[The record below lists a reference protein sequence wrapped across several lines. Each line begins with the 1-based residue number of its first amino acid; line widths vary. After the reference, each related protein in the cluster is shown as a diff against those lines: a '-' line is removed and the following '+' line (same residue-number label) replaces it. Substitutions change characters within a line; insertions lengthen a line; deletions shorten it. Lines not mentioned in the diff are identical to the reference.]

1 MPSETLRFWGFEL
14 KLQGALDV
22 LLTKL
27 YITSGQIGFRGF
39 DGGIEDVDFF
49 TAHADNRLSLMPLI
63 LQGHLVGIFWLVRNV
78 VRMIFFFGGM
88 F

>member
-1 MPSETLRFWGFEL
+1 MCFLLLQKVPKKCVQGALLETGFALPSETLRFWGFEL

-39 DGGIEDVDFF
+39 DGGIEAV
-49 TAHADNRLSLMPLI
+49 RRVLSLAPPPL
-63 LQGHLVGIFWLVRNV
+63 
-78 VRMIFFFGGM
+78 
-88 F
+88 

>member
-1 MPSETLRFWGFEL
+1 MLLETGFALPSETLRFWGFEL

-39 DGGIEDVDFF
+39 DGGIEAV
-49 TAHADNRLSLMPLI
+49 RGVLSLAPPPL
-63 LQGHLVGIFWLVRNV
+63 
-78 VRMIFFFGGM
+78 
-88 F
+88 